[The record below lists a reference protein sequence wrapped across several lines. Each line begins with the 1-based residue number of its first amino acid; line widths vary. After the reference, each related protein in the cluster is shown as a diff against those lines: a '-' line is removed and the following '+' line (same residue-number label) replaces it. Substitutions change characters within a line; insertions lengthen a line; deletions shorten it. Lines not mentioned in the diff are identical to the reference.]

1 VDVQQDQT
9 ASRDGGRP
17 LWVLLTTLASL
28 TMLGP
33 FSIDTAFP
41 AFGRIGTEFGAGTA
55 EMQLVVTAYM
65 LAFALMS
72 PFHGPISDAVG
83 RRPVMLA
90 GLSVYLLAS
99 IGCALAP
106 NLPTL
111 LTFRVFQ
118 GLSAGGGVIVSRAV
132 VRDLFEGPQAQRL
145 MSRVTMIFGI
155 APAIAPV
162 IGGLLL
168 GLGSWRSIF
177 WFLVAVAVVM
187 IALVV
192 FVLPESH
199 PAHRRTAFAPKVLV
213 AGLLQ
218 AGRSAAFHRLSWA
231 ASLSFAG
238 YFVYVGAAPIFVV
251 DLMGKG
257 EGDFWML
264 FVPLIGGMITGSAI
278 CSRSSGRISA
288 NRLVTAGLLFGLFG
302 ALVNVALAAVPAT
315 QTLPWAV
322 IGPALLGVGNGV
334 CYPALQLMLLDM
346 FPASR
351 GATVSL
357 FTFFTLVL
365 NGLVAG
371 FVTPHTSGSTLALAL
386 TSLTGVGIGL
396 LFWTSHLRHR
406 PGAGGR
412 LRPAG
417 AQAQTSADQT

>member
-1 VDVQQDQT
+1 MD
-9 ASRDGGRP
+9 ASGKRP
-17 LWVLLTTLASL
+17 LWVLLVTLASL

-33 FSIDTAFP
+33 FTIDTAFP
-41 AFGRIGTEFGAGTA
+41 AFGRMGTEFHADTA

-65 LAFALMS
+65 LAFAAMS

-83 RRPVMLA
+83 RRPVMIA

-106 NLPTL
+106 NLMVL
-111 LTFRVFQ
+111 LAFRVLQ

-155 APAIAPV
+155 APAIAPI

-168 GLGSWRSIF
+168 GLGSWRLIF
-177 WFLVAVAVVM
+177 WFLVVVAALM

-199 PAHRRTAFAPKVLV
+199 PPHRRTEFAPKVLV
-213 AGLLQ
+213 AGLLR

-264 FVPLIGGMITGSAI
+264 FVPLIGGMIVGSAI
-278 CSRSSGRISA
+278 CSWSSGRMSA
-288 NRLVTAGLLFGLFG
+288 NRLVTGGMLFGLFG
-302 ALVNVALAAVPAT
+302 ALVNVALAMVPAT

-322 IGPALLGVGNGV
+322 VGPALLGVGSGV

-371 FVTPHTSGSTLALAL
+371 FVTPYTSGSALTLAL
-386 TSLTGVGIGL
+386 TSLTGLVLGL
-396 LFWTSHLRHR
+396 VFWTSHLRHR
-406 PGAGGR
+406 PGAAAR
-412 LRPAG
+412 MFARRATQVHESANIRG
-417 AQAQTSADQT
+417 APDPT